1 MRVVSGQE
9 GPGGNAL
16 GSSIAAAC
24 AGARVVSFD
33 VFDTLFYRLAPEP
46 ETVFD
51 LVGEKFG
58 IFGFRDL
65 RMTAQ
70 VAAFAAMHTRHER
83 EVTLDGI
90 YDCLPDLGTPS
101 ETLKRAEWDF
111 ELLVLCPNPE
121 VVAALTLCRERGQIC
136 VATSDMYLPRAFF
149 NKLFAKHGIVLDGV
163 FVSAEEQLT
172 KRDDGALF
180 RHVCTQTGASPG
192 EVCHVGDN
200 PFSDVQRGGE
210 QGLRTYLYRPAI
222 PVPAAFDPGSIGRNV
237 QAAAVAG
244 MGRAHVFE
252 PGRSTWWRYGYSFGG
267 PAMLAFVRW
276 LRARAERDRLDRL
289 LFLSRDGFTLEAL
302 WQPAPVPASYF
313 RCSRVA
319 LTLAS
324 IDETNFD
331 DFMPFLISGSDGL
344 SVRDIFDRI
353 DVPPPG
359 LALLAPLNLT
369 PETLCGPKTDM
380 AIMRAISAW
389 RWQILKVCREN
400 RRGLH
405 AFCHQAGLRHGER
418 VGIVDVGWGG
428 STQDCFATSVCELF
442 DIYLRGYYFCMKP
455 GAHAV
460 RPHLVMDDFVGE
472 LFDESINGRIFDQR
486 VAVELFFS
494 APHDSVIGY
503 RLRPDGTVAFVEDP
517 GRGCDPRANEIA
529 AEIDRGARAFVARAE
544 PFFRSLPVEP
554 GEAALLNPLIS
565 LATEPE
571 PEDAEALGGIRNF
584 DTWGSSIGLQSY
596 MAVIGD
602 GSKSLRGDGW
612 PAGVKALLRGRM
624 MAGITPGNGPN
635 SGTG

>member
-1 MRVVSGQE
+1 MTIVPCQE
-9 GPGGNAL
+9 GFTGDAV

-24 AGARVVSFD
+24 AGAKVVSFD

-51 LVGEKFG
+51 LVGERFG
-58 IFGFRDL
+58 IFGFRDV
-65 RMTAQ
+65 RMKAQ
-70 VAAFAAMHTRHER
+70 VAAFAAMHARHER

-90 YDCLPDLGTPS
+90 YACLPDLGTPA
-101 ETLKRAEWDF
+101 ETLKRAEWEY

-121 VVAALTLCRERGQIC
+121 VTAAVALCRARGQVC

-149 NKLFAKHGIVLDGV
+149 DELFARHGIVLDGV
-163 FVSAEEQLT
+163 FVSAEAQMT

-180 RHVCTQTGASPG
+180 RHVCAVTGAAPG

-200 PFSDVQRGGE
+200 AFSDVQRGGE

-222 PVPAAFDPGSIGRNV
+222 PVPAAFDPGGIGRNA

-244 MGRAHVFE
+244 VARAQVFE

-267 PAMLAFVRW
+267 PAMLAFLSW
-276 LRARAERDRLDRL
+276 LRARAERDRIDRL
-289 LFLSRDGFTLEAL
+289 LFLSRDGFTLQAL
-302 WQPAPVPASYF
+302 WQPDSVPASYF

-331 DFMPFLISGSDGL
+331 DHLPFLISGSDGL
-344 SVRDIFDRI
+344 TVRDIFERI

-359 LALLAPLNLT
+359 LDLLGSFGLT
-369 PETLCGPKTDM
+369 PDTLCGPHTKADFLQ
-380 AIMRAISAW
+380 AISAW
-389 RWQILKVCREN
+389 RWQILKVCREC

-405 AFCHQAGLRHGER
+405 ALCHEAGLRNGER

-428 STQDCFATSVCELF
+428 STQDCFAASVGALF
-442 DIYLRGYYFCMKP
+442 DIDLRGYYLCLRP
-455 GAHAV
+455 DAHTL
-460 RPHLVMDDFVGE
+460 RPHLVMNAFVSERFDDAV
-472 LFDESINGRIFDQR
+472 SGRIFDQR

-503 RLRPDGTVAFVEDP
+503 RLRPDGTIAFVEDP
-517 GRGCDPRANEIA
+517 GRGADPRAKEIA

-544 PFFRSLPVEP
+544 PFFRTLPVEP
-554 GEAALLNPLIS
+554 GEAALLEPLIR
-565 LATEPE
+565 LATDPE

-584 DTWGSSIGLQSY
+584 DAWGSSVGLLSY
-596 MAVIGD
+596 MAVISD
-602 GSKSLRGDGW
+602 EAMRGDSW
-612 PAGVKALLRGRM
+612 PAGVAALMRARM
-624 MAGITPGNGPN
+624 MAGPTPGNER
-635 SGTG
+635 SSATG